1 MAQFAC
7 PQCHSIDELFI
18 TVEVVARLVQDDLED
33 DYSTEVTD
41 NSHWWEGESFVECS
55 SCNWSGLVKQ
65 LETPQPSKENQNGSS
80 S

>member
-1 MAQFAC
+1 MALFAC

-18 TVEVVARLVQDDLED
+18 IVEVVARLVQDDLED

-41 NSHWWEGESFVECS
+41 SSHWWEGESSVECS

-65 LETPQPSKENQNGSS
+65 LETPQSSKENQNGSS

>member
-1 MAQFAC
+1 MALFAC

-33 DYSTEVTD
+33 DYSTEVVA
-41 NSHWWEGESFVECS
+41 SAPWWEGESSVECD

-65 LETPQPSKENQNGSS
+65 LETPQSSKENQNGSS